1 MQDSETAG
9 SLSTERTS
17 AARQERFLRT
27 RQELLDAAR
36 NIFARDGF
44 DAARLQDIAAS
55 AGKTRGAFYAHF
67 KDKED
72 VFFAIFEQD
81 VERDEQQIAF
91 DLSSATSRAKRID
104 IVLDHLWNVLQDQR
118 RMLLHLEF
126 KMYAVRQ
133 PRRKKRLADLH
144 AAMCMS
150 EPGDEWETL
159 LPEFHAASPEAQ
171 RIRSAQCSALLDG
184 LSLTLMFD
192 RGTLNEATVRRQLRA
207 GVAAMLDTKPAH

>member
-1 MQDSETAG
+1 MQDSETAETVSPG
-9 SLSTERTS
+9 RGP
-17 AARQERFLRT
+17 AGKQDRFLRT

-36 NIFARDGF
+36 EIFARDGF

-91 DLSSATSRAKRID
+91 DLSQVSSRAKRIN

-159 LPEFHAASPEAQ
+159 LPEFHADGAAAQ
-171 RIRSAQCSALLDG
+171 RLRSAQCSALLDG

-192 RGTLNEATVRRQLRA
+192 RGTLDEATVRRQLRA
-207 GVAAMLDTKPAH
+207 GVTAMLDASPKQ